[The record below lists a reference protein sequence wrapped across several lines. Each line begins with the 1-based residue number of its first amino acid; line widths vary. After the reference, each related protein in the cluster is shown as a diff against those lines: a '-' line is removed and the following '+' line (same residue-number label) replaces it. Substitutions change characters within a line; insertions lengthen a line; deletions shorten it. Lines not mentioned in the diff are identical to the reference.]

1 MKHSFLNNL
10 QKCEFKIHS
19 QVFIGDIL
27 AKIYKNPNDYYYVVN
42 SDNSLYG
49 HSCAPRTYSG
59 MVRDGYEFYITEE
72 EFELLRDD
80 ENMWFVDPSSFI
92 GIIENYD
99 NKPSINITVDE
110 NGKIFITKD

>member
-10 QKCEFKIHS
+10 QKCKFKIHS

-59 MVRDGYEFYITEE
+59 MVEEGYEFYITEE
-72 EFELLRDD
+72 EFELLRKD
-80 ENMWFVDPSSFI
+80 ENMWFVDPFSFI

-99 NKPSINITVDE
+99 NKPSINVTVDE
-110 NGKIFITKD
+110 NGKINIIKE